1 MYILLQWIT
10 LNNNEWINDYIKW
23 NNDINIYN
31 LTIFHTLSDLSGDVI
46 LIISAKPN
54 KNNF

>member
-1 MYILLQWIT
+1 MYILLQWLT
-10 LNNNEWINDYIKW
+10 SNNNEWINDYIKW

-31 LTIFHTLSDLSGDVI
+31 LTIFHTLSDISGDVI

-54 KNNF
+54 KNKF

>member
-1 MYILLQWIT
+1 MYILLQWLT
-10 LNNNEWINDYIKW
+10 SNNNEWINDYIKW

>member
-46 LIISAKPN
+46 FIISAKPN

>member
-31 LTIFHTLSDLSGDVI
+31 LTIFHT
-46 LIISAKPN
+46 
-54 KNNF
+54 